1 MLNNEKKKKKIH
13 GAALTIMTIYN
24 DSLVGKRVNVWR
36 EKLVGSVEADIVKTL
51 KMAQFTALMS
61 LIDAGPITTALI
73 YARKLN

>member
-13 GAALTIMTIYN
+13 AAALTIMTIYN
-24 DSLVGKRVNVWR
+24 DSLVSERVNVWR
-36 EKLVGSVEADIVKTL
+36 EKLVRSVEADIVKTL